1 MCFEYHDDSD
11 ESLEIVELLLLRYL
25 VMKYTNGKQKL
36 SKIINL
42 NKTIDDFGFYCKKK
56 FRFESSD
63 LKDLVR
69 LLKFP
74 DVVTFANGITMTG
87 EETFLRG
94 LYELRSGNTNDD
106 IAGKTI
112 YANRYHYLLIY
123 MYFNVNHYC
132 RCIWAELFCAIT
144 CTITSVS

>member
-1 MCFEYHDDSD
+1 MS
-11 ESLEIVELLLLRYL
+11 
-25 VMKYTNGKQKL
+25 
-36 SKIINL
+36 
-42 NKTIDDFGFYCKKK
+42 
-56 FRFESSD
+56 
-63 LKDLVR
+63 
-69 LLKFP
+69 
-74 DVVTFANGITMTG
+74 G
-87 EETFLRG
+87 EEILLRG

>member
-1 MCFEYHDDSD
+1 
-11 ESLEIVELLLLRYL
+11 
-25 VMKYTNGKQKL
+25 MKYTNGKQKL

-74 DVVTFANGITMTG
+74 DVVTFVNGITMTG

-132 RCIWAELFCAIT
+132 RCIWAGLFCAIT
-144 CTITSVS
+144 CTITSVSYYMIT